1 MLQLNLIKSMAYMY
15 KEYEA
20 VRNVSFKPSFVIQ
33 GESYTATCSLHY
45 MYMCICGYLY
55 YSVFW

>member
-1 MLQLNLIKSMAYMY
+1 MHILQLNLIKNMAYMY

-33 GESYTATCSLHY
+33 GERYSLLIVL
-45 MYMCICGYLY
+45 CVYLIF
-55 YSVFW
+55 SCRS